1 MPALDAKPQTGYGSV
16 VVNGQLL
23 PIPVASAYEPLAFGA
38 AYTGPDMWP
47 RQGVY
52 NNPPVMP
59 SPEMQSAMAPATYG
73 GTSTMPT
80 AVSDTGNPFHP
91 TKSPVLWA
99 VGLLVFSLAMLHF
112 VHFKE

>member
-1 MPALDAKPQTGYGSV
+1 MYQGSQPNIGYGSA
-16 VVNGQLL
+16 VVNSQLIPL
-23 PIPVASAYEPLAFGA
+23 PVLGAYEPLVFGPA
-38 AYTGPDMWP
+38 ITGPDMWP

-59 SPEMQSAMAPATYG
+59 SPEMQAVMAPATYG

-80 AVSDTGNPFHP
+80 AMSETGNPFHI

-99 VGLLVFSLAMLHF
+99 IGLLVFALAMLHF